1 MESIC
6 VKTDIR
12 NFIEYNA
19 LYYQCEG
26 YARNK
31 YNTIKFSKNIS
42 RVKIYDK
49 KSLKILFSKNISI
62 KKRMKLAL
70 FIFFPNLVFRIKQ
83 RNIKNKKY

>member
-62 KKRMKLAL
+62 KKRMKLACL
-70 FIFFPNLVFRIKQ
+70 YFFPI
-83 RNIKNKKY
+83 